1 MDSSEGFGH
10 YLDRTVKRI
19 QLAYLKAFKEKNI
32 KITIEQ
38 WVFLQYI
45 YELGGETSQRHLTD
59 LNFRTRATT
68 SKMISNLVHM
78 GYVQKSRYEGDLK
91 QYKLSLTAEGK
102 KRIETLLPFIKEL
115 RAIGYQNITEEEF
128 KVFRKVLDQIWKNY
142 EAS

>member
-32 KITIEQ
+32 QITIEQ
-38 WVFLQYI
+38 WVFLQQI
-45 YELGGETSQRHLTD
+45 YELDGETSQRHLTD

-68 SKMISNLVHM
+68 SKMITNLVRM
-78 GYVQKSRYEGDLK
+78 GYVKKSRYEGDLK
-91 QYKLSLTAEGK
+91 QYKLSLTSKGK
-102 KRIETLLPFIKEL
+102 KLIETLLPFIKNL
-115 RAIGYQNITEEEF
+115 RSVGYKNITEEEF

-142 EAS
+142 EA

>member
-32 KITIEQ
+32 QITIEQ
-38 WVFLQYI
+38 WVFLQQI
-45 YELGGETSQRHLTD
+45 YELDGETSQRHLTD

-68 SKMISNLVHM
+68 SKMITNLVRM
-78 GYVQKSRYEGDLK
+78 GYVKKSRYEGDLK
-91 QYKLSLTAEGK
+91 QFKLSLTSEGK
-102 KRIETLLPFIKEL
+102 ELIETLLPFIKKL
-115 RAIGYQNITEEEF
+115 RSIGYKNITEEEF

-142 EAS
+142 EA